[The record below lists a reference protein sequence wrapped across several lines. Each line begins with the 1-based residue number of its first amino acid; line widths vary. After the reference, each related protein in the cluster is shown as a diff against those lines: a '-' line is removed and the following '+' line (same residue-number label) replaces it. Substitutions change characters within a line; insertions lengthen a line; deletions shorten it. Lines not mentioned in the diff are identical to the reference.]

1 MKCSVFATIATSSA
15 WNDLFGLMWSL
26 SKNHPRSDLYLRCDN
41 EIEEKVRQLSDYLPL
56 TIHTDN
62 ALQEFS
68 GKNRAYMEAEGS
80 WLRFMAAKADVMLA
94 ALESNNNVLF
104 LDCDIVVLRPIYI
117 DERANPDIALSPH
130 FIRKEFIDE
139 YGYFNGGVFWSK
151 SIEAVKRWRDLMPA
165 SRYYDQA
172 CLENIAREFR
182 CHELD
187 KTHNLSWWRIY
198 QSDQRPGDELNRL
211 SINSIGELCFD
222 DVAVNFVHTHFS
234 VQEGTIGA
242 FNREII
248 RLVMTGSETWL
259 KILLLR
265 LARGHFDVF
274 IPLQPR
280 AGIWNHRN
288 DSFRE
293 LAQLWQEAGLCQSHE
308 IDNNHCWFGHVGGVA
323 LYDRPTFEWWDDE
336 IDNAEMVLCG
346 NVRPIHEKCRP
357 WIFWPRR
364 PRIYN
369 ETREKLIKES
379 LRTNE
384 SVFIGNVEN
393 DVQERY
399 RSSADWSTAITDFSL
414 INSTKHVFSQQ
425 EYLQRLANSK
435 FGLCLR
441 GYGAKCHREV
451 ELMGLGVVPVVTREV
466 DVSSYLNPIS
476 SDHHYLST
484 QSPEGLAASI
494 QVSEHERMQRAEK
507 CLQWYEKYCS
517 VKGSFLSTLSSIF
530 R

>member
-1 MKCSVFATIATSSA
+1 MKCNVFATIATSTA
-15 WNDLFGLMWSL
+15 WDDLLGFLLSL
-26 SKNHPRSDLYLRCDN
+26 NKCHPTSELYLFCDDDIDNKVALLSGFLSLKIQINN
-41 EIEEKVRQLSDYLPL
+41 E
-56 TIHTDN
+56 
-62 ALQEFS
+62 LQEFS
-68 GKNRAYMEAEGS
+68 GKNRASMEADGS

-94 ALESNNNVLF
+94 ALESNSQVLF

-130 FIRKEFIDE
+130 FIRKEFTDQ
-139 YGYFNGGVFWSK
+139 YGYYNGGVFWSK
-151 SIEAVKRWRDLMPA
+151 SVEAVKRWRDLMPT

-172 CLENIAREFR
+172 CLEEIAREFR

-187 KTHNLSWWRIY
+187 KTHNLSWWRVY

-211 SINSIGELCFD
+211 SMNSMGKLCFD
-222 DVAVNFVHTHFS
+222 NEEVNFIHTHFS
-234 VQEGTIGA
+234 VQESTVGA

-248 RLVMTGSETWL
+248 RLVMTGTETWL
-259 KILLLR
+259 KILLVR
-265 LARGHFDVF
+265 LARGSFDVF
-274 IPLQPR
+274 LPSQPR
-280 AGIWNHRN
+280 TGIWNHKN

-293 LAQLWQEAGLCQSHE
+293 LARLWQEAGLCQLHE
-308 IDNNHCWFGHVGGVA
+308 IDNNHCWFGYVGGVA
-323 LYDRPTFEWWDDE
+323 LYDRPTFEWWDYE
-336 IDNAEMVLCG
+336 IDNADLVLCG
-346 NVRPIHEKCRP
+346 NVRPIHDKCRP
-357 WIFWPRR
+357 WIFWPRH

-369 ETREKLIKES
+369 ETRGKLIRES

-399 RSSADWSTAITDFSL
+399 RSSTDWSTVITDFSL
-414 INSTKHVFSQQ
+414 VNSAKHAFSQQ
-425 EYLQRLANSK
+425 EYLQRLADSK

-451 ELMGLGVVPVVTREV
+451 ELMGLGVIPVVTPEV
-466 DVSSYLNPIS
+466 DVSSYVNPIS
-476 SDHHYLST
+476 SHHHYLSAR
-484 QSPEGLAASI
+484 SPAEFATAI
-494 QVSEHERMQRAEK
+494 QVGEHERMQRAEN

-517 VKGSFLSTLSSIF
+517 IRGSFLSTLFSVF